1 MTRTHTQSTVAATV
15 RRPLLLLSL
24 TLMTLALGLT
34 AACRGAGG
42 SSGGLTVAM
51 MPKNKGNPYFASCR
65 TGAEAAAQELGIKLL
80 WDGPT
85 ETDPAKQ
92 NEVVEAWI
100 TRGVDVIAV
109 SVENKEAISTVLR
122 KARGRGIKVLTWD
135 ADAEPDARDFF
146 VNQATPR
153 GIAETLLEHTARL
166 LGGTGTFA
174 IITGSL
180 TAANQN
186 EWIRQI
192 RLVLTE
198 RYPNLTL
205 VDIRPSD
212 DDRQRAFEETQT
224 LLKVHPEIKV
234 VMAIASPAVPGA
246 AEAVKQSGRT
256 DVKVT
261 GLGLPNAAKPYLKD
275 GVLDSAVLWNTK
287 DLGYLTMY
295 AARALAAGVLKAG
308 DATFAAGRLGTIKIA
323 GDNII
328 LGVPFTFTKA
338 NVDQFDF

>member
-1 MTRTHTQSTVAATV
+1 MTHRRLV
-15 RRPLLLLSL
+15 RLWTTIAFALLPLIAFS
-24 TLMTLALGLT
+24 
-34 AACRGAGG
+34 ACHGG
-42 SSGGLTVAM
+42 NTGGTTVAM

-65 TGAEAAAQELGIKLL
+65 TGAEAAAQELNLKLL

-100 TRGVDVIAV
+100 TRGVNVIAV

-122 KARGRGIKVLTWD
+122 KARSRGIKVLTWD

-166 LGGTGTFA
+166 LNGKGTFA

-186 EWIRQI
+186 EWIKHIRQ
-192 RLVLTE
+192 VMSE
-198 RYPNLTL
+198 KYPGLTL

-224 LLKVHPEIKV
+224 MLKVHPEIKV

-256 DVKVT
+256 DVRVT
-261 GLGLPNAAKPYLKD
+261 GLGLPNAAKPYLKE
-275 GVLDSAVLWNTK
+275 GVVDSAVLWNTK

-295 AARALAAGVLKAG
+295 AAQALANGTLKPGAG
-308 DATFAAGRLGTIKIA
+308 ATSLAAGRLGTVKIA

>member
-1 MTRTHTQSTVAATV
+1 MSRGRRAFAMVALV
-15 RRPLLLLSL
+15 
-24 TLMTLALGLT
+24 LGV
-34 AACRGAGG
+34 AACRGGGSAGGGG
-42 SSGGLTVAM
+42 SSDDGLTIAL

-65 TGAEAAAQELGIKLL
+65 VGAEEAARDLKVRLL

-122 KARGRGIKVLTWD
+122 KARARGIKVVTWD
-135 ADAEPDARDFF
+135 ADAQPDARDYF

-153 GIAETLLEHTARL
+153 GIAETLVGHAARL
-166 LGGTGTFA
+166 MGGKGEFA
-174 IITGSL
+174 VITASL

-186 EWIRQI
+186 EWLRHVREI
-192 RLVLTE
+192 LAE
-198 RYPNLTL
+198 RYPEMKL
-205 VDIRPSD
+205 VDVRPSD
-212 DDRQRAFEETQT
+212 DDRRRAFEETQT
-224 LLKVHPEIKV
+224 VLKVHPKV
-234 VMAIASPAVPGA
+234 KLIMAIASPAVPGA

-256 DVKVT
+256 DVRVT
-261 GLGLPNAAKPYLKD
+261 GLGLPNAARPYLKD

-287 DLGYLTMY
+287 DLGFLTVH
-295 AARALAAGVLKAG
+295 AAHALATGALKPG
-308 DATFAAGRLGTIKIA
+308 ATSLAAGRLGTVKVE
-323 GDNII
+323 GDQII
-328 LGVPFTFTKA
+328 LGTPFTFTKD